1 MAWNIR
7 VTDSMVQ
14 DLEMAPLHRFGHL
27 DLGRKD
33 GQHDVGGRRP
43 PSVHGSVGIVRAD
56 GHLAVVHG
64 HQHGLVV
71 EDDSGAM
78 TLHDLA

>member
-7 VTDSMVQ
+7 VTDSMVPKAWRWPRSTASATSTSAAR
-14 DLEMAPLHRFGHL
+14 MANTTSVVVAPH
-27 DLGRKD
+27 
-33 GQHDVGGRRP
+33 P
-43 PSVHGSVGIVRAD
+43 VHGSVGIVHAD

-71 EDDSGAM
+71 EDDSARR
-78 TLHDLA
+78 